1 MHDHSGTVS
10 RIRVA
15 QIAVVFLYLIVYVA
29 PLSIRPLSSPDEV
42 RYGAIAHEML
52 TSGDWVSPTFNGVR
66 YFEKPALGHWLNA
79 ASFAAF
85 GENAFALRFPSAL
98 ATGLTALILFF
109 LSRRFASTAAA
120 TLTAAIYLTT
130 LLVGGVGTLAI
141 LDSFLTLF
149 TTAALAAWY
158 FALEETRSLPRLRY
172 LVYCGAACAGAFLA
186 KGFLGWLIPALV
198 AGGHLCARRQWRAFA
213 TLAWVPVGV
222 ALLSAAPW
230 AILVHLREPDFW
242 HYFFWVEHIK
252 RFAAEDAQHAR
263 PPWFY
268 VVYLPLM
275 AWPWILSWPTA
286 LRGLFARM
294 RQDSFVLYLVLW
306 FALPFIFFSITRGKM
321 LTYVLPC
328 FPALS
333 ILLAI
338 GLERLVAQA
347 ERTPLRAAVISLAV
361 IQALGLAGILAA
373 QAGAFGFPPY
383 AEAELLKVGALC
395 TLLTSSVAVSAF
407 AARAARTDV
416 RIAAISIGA
425 AVLLLLFQ
433 IAIPQR
439 ALDVAAPVSAL
450 TNYTPSRDAVLIS
463 DAQRFGTIAWAFKRD
478 DVYVV
483 SAGEIAYGLSY
494 PEERY
499 RELDGTMLREL
510 IATSHPNHDIV
521 IICKSETAR
530 EIMPDLPPAMTR
542 TVHGSTVVLELAR
555 AK

>member
-1 MHDHSGTVS
+1 
-10 RIRVA
+10 
-15 QIAVVFLYLIVYVA
+15 
-29 PLSIRPLSSPDEV
+29 
-42 RYGAIAHEML
+42 
-52 TSGDWVSPTFNGVR
+52 
-66 YFEKPALGHWLNA
+66 
-79 ASFAAF
+79 
-85 GENAFALRFPSAL
+85 
-98 ATGLTALILFF
+98 
-109 LSRRFASTAAA
+109 
-120 TLTAAIYLTT
+120 
-130 LLVGGVGTLAI
+130 
-141 LDSFLTLF
+141 
-149 TTAALAAWY
+149 
-158 FALEETRSLPRLRY
+158 
-172 LVYCGAACAGAFLA
+172 
-186 KGFLGWLIPALV
+186 
-198 AGGHLCARRQWRAFA
+198 
-213 TLAWVPVGV
+213 
-222 ALLSAAPW
+222 
-230 AILVHLREPDFW
+230 LREPDFW